1 MGTHEGDTRD
11 QPHHHQGAIMT
22 RIFNRNAAIATLL
35 AAALLTGCATVEL
48 STNATGDD
56 GSYTSRDDILKAMAK
71 DSEGA

>member
-1 MGTHEGDTRD
+1 
-11 QPHHHQGAIMT
+11 MT
-22 RIFNRNAAIATLL
+22 TIFNRNAAIATLL